1 MAITFGTETR
11 SSAVARRPRDA
22 SYLLV
27 VSFNIPTAQFF
38 ITIVTAASD
47 LLVNKILLNSKVL
60 LSPIVSGGVRPT
72 PRTITP
78 LGHNPLVCCRSRVG
92 WGQDPASWSDRVS
105 LRSTGYCQ
113 FSTDIPAG
121 FCPTM
126 SYGSRKRG
134 L

>member
-47 LLVNKILLNSKVL
+47 LLVKF
-60 LSPIVSGGVRPT
+60 
-72 PRTITP
+72 
-78 LGHNPLVCCRSRVG
+78 
-92 WGQDPASWSDRVS
+92 
-105 LRSTGYCQ
+105 Y
-113 FSTDIPAG
+113 
-121 FCPTM
+121 
-126 SYGSRKRG
+126 
-134 L
+134 